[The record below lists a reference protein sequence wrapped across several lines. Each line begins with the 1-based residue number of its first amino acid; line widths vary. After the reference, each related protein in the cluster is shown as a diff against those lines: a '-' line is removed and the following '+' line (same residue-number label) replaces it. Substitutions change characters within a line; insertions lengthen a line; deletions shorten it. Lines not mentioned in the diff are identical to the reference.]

1 MVSRLLNL
9 HLKVSV
15 FTALF
20 AVVSIAL
27 IVFLV
32 RDGGDRVGA
41 TGAVAAAR
49 PATGESNA
57 RAVYQSTHDG
67 VVSIVATGN
76 QDQSGNTFPYPG
88 QGGQQTA
95 QGSGIVLDTKGYVLT
110 NEHVIDGAGKVSVS
124 FGVDKS
130 VTRAAKVVGQ
140 DATSDLALLK
150 VDSSGLSLHPLGL
163 GDSSTIAVG
172 DATYALGN
180 PYGYTDSF
188 SEGIVSGLDRH
199 MTGPNGFSI
208 DHVIQTDAAMNPGN
222 SGGPLLDSRGRVIGV
237 NSQVAAQGGSVADGI
252 GFAVPVNTAKKIVS
266 ELRSNGRVEHAY
278 LGVSTVSVAGSLKG
292 SNTGATSGALIE
304 SVQPGS
310 PAAKAGLKA
319 GTRQATVDGSA
330 VVLGGD
336 VVQALN
342 GRTVR
347 TNDDLVGMIQD
358 LDPGSSATFQL
369 LRDGNR
375 TTLTV
380 KLGSQPARAPGG

>member
-1 MVSRLLNL
+1 LVSRLLNS
-9 HLKVSV
+9 KVSLL
-15 FTALF
+15 TALC
-20 AVVSIAL
+20 AVVSLVL

-41 TGAVAAAR
+41 PGAVAAAP
-49 PATGESNA
+49 PAAGDSNA
-57 RAVYQSTHDG
+57 RAVYRSTHDG

-76 QDQSGNTFPYPG
+76 QDQSGNTSPFPG

-95 QGSGIVLDTKGYVLT
+95 LGSGIVLDTKGNILT

-130 VTRAAKVVGQ
+130 VTRTAKVVGK

-150 VDSSGLSLHPLGL
+150 IDPSGLSLHPLSL
-163 GDSSTIAVG
+163 GDSSTVAVG
-172 DATYALGN
+172 DTTYALGN

-222 SGGPLLDSRGRVIGV
+222 SGGPLLDSGGRVIGV
-237 NSQVAAQGGSVADGI
+237 NSQIAAQGGSAADGI
-252 GFAVPVNTAKKIVS
+252 GFAVPINTAKKIVPQLQS
-266 ELRSNGRVEHAY
+266 KGRVEHAY
-278 LGVSTVSVAGSLKG
+278 LGVATVSVTASLKG
-292 SNTGATSGALIE
+292 SSTGATSGALIE
-304 SVQPGS
+304 IVQPGS
-310 PAAKAGLKA
+310 PAAKAGLRA
-319 GTRQATVDGSA
+319 GTRRAIVDGSA

-342 GRTVR
+342 GHAVKTS
-347 TNDDLVGMIQD
+347 DDLVSMIQS
-358 LDPGSSATFQL
+358 LNSGSKATFQL

-375 TTLTV
+375 MTRTV
-380 KLGSQPARAPGG
+380 TLGSQPARAPGG